1 MSNDTLVGGDGLDT
15 IFGGAGDDELY
26 GGNGKDTLFGGD
38 GSDLISGGAGA
49 DLLIGENGNDTL
61 IADEGFELPVSGDS
75 IYRLYR
81 ATLDREPDAEG
92 FAQFLRIVA
101 AGERPIENIAADFT
115 QSVEFQAQYGSL
127 DNEGFVTLLYANVLN
142 RSPDPVGLNGW
153 ITELNNGASRESIV
167 IGFSESLEFST
178 STQLSYVNYI
188 NTDFYGDLYG
198 QIYRLYRAT
207 LDRNPDEVGYQNFL
221 DQAPDNRGLQDIASD
236 FTQSVEF
243 ITTYGSLNNS
253 EFVTLLYNNV
263 LNRAP
268 DQSGLAG
275 WVDSLDAGTAR
286 EAIVIGFSE
295 SAEFKESSAS
305 DLELFLE
312 TGLPSGLDTLDG
324 GAGENDLLATFGKD
338 VFVFEQADLATN
350 TVYGL
355 DIADSLSFLGFG
367 YASSADVDAHIS
379 QSGTNLVF
387 SDQGTTVFFVN
398 ASLQEFDAVD
408 INVI

>member
-188 NTDFYGDLYG
+188 NTDS
-198 QIYRLYRAT
+198 AT
-207 LDRNPDEVGYQNFL
+207 IKGMDIQQNNTL
-221 DQAPDNRGLQDIASD
+221 
-236 FTQSVEF
+236 TVE
-243 ITTYGSLNNS
+243 
-253 EFVTLLYNNV
+253 
-263 LNRAP
+263 
-268 DQSGLAG
+268 Q
-275 WVDSLDAGTAR
+275 
-286 EAIVIGFSE
+286 
-295 SAEFKESSAS
+295 
-305 DLELFLE
+305 
-312 TGLPSGLDTLDG
+312 
-324 GAGENDLLATFGKD
+324 
-338 VFVFEQADLATN
+338 
-350 TVYGL
+350 
-355 DIADSLSFLGFG
+355 
-367 YASSADVDAHIS
+367 
-379 QSGTNLVF
+379 
-387 SDQGTTVFFVN
+387 
-398 ASLQEFDAVD
+398 FDA
-408 INVI
+408 NFYAKS